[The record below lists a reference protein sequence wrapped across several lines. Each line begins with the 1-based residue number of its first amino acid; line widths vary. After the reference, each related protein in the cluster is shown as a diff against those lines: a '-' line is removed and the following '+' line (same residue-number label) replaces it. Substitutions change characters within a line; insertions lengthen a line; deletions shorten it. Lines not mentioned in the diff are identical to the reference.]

1 MLFLSVMHLRLRSAR
16 CLIPFMIC
24 ALMSSRQ
31 ARHSRSNL
39 GVKLLRDANRA
50 FWILTARQKDENLH
64 SLIMAGSHRRAMPKL
79 LDRCDEAS
87 VAD

>member
-1 MLFLSVMHLRLRSAR
+1 MPFLSVMHLRLRSER
-16 CLIPFMIC
+16 YLIPFMIY
-24 ALMSSRQ
+24 ALMSSRE
-31 ARHSRSNL
+31 ARRSRSNL
-39 GVKLLRDANRA
+39 EVKLLRDANRA

-64 SLIMAGSHRRAMPKL
+64 SFMVAGSHRRAMPKL

>member
-1 MLFLSVMHLRLRSAR
+1 MPFLSVMHLRLRSAR
-16 CLIPFMIC
+16 YPIPFMIC
-24 ALMSSRQ
+24 ALMPLRQ

-64 SLIMAGSHRRAMPKL
+64 SFMVAGSHRRAMPKL
-79 LDRCDEAS
+79 LGRCDEAS
-87 VAD
+87 GAD